1 MCEQGPEMRELG
13 VFRECPMDQRQCENG
28 RVEGHVWKGQ
38 QGPEPE
44 GHMPF
49 QSTTARHG
57 VLSSRRQKGPPAEQR
72 SGVQAIRFGAK
83 ASCVSP

>member
-44 GHMPF
+44 GHTPF
-49 QSTTARHG
+49 
-57 VLSSRRQKGPPAEQR
+57 
-72 SGVQAIRFGAK
+72 
-83 ASCVSP
+83 